1 VDYALLGLASVF
13 TIVAVATIA
22 PKTGLPAPLLLVV
35 VGIIGSFIPG
45 LPPVDVPPE
54 WILALVLPPILYS
67 AAVNVPLV
75 DFRRNIKA
83 ITGLSVLLVIVS
95 TLVGGFLLY
104 ELLPDLSL
112 AAAIALGAVI
122 SPPDAVAATA
132 IGKRLGLPARLVTI
146 LEGEGLVNDATA
158 LVLLRSAIAASAG
171 AVSLWGVVGDFAYAV
186 AAAIVIG
193 AAIGLV
199 TVWVRSK
206 LDSPVINTTIS
217 FAVPFLAYIPA
228 EELHASGVLSVVVA
242 GLVTGHQ
249 SARFFSAQDRIS
261 ERINWRTVQFL
272 LENGV
277 FLLMGLELQT
287 LIAQVQ
293 EQKQALGV
301 LDAVRLG
308 LLATLLLVVVRIAF
322 VAPLIGV
329 LRRDQRRAVG
339 TGEALDS
346 AAERLSEMEAPT
358 DDGSAR
364 RRRRARRFIARRQA
378 DAAFLRDEGLGW
390 RGGAV
395 LAWSGM
401 RGVVTL
407 AAAQSLP
414 RDIPYRPQLIL
425 IAFTVAIVTLL
436 VQGSTVPLLIKG
448 LRITGTDARADRQEL
463 STLVDEIGQLGRAIL
478 DNPDLVQDSGDPFTP
493 AALER
498 VRSDSLALSEA
509 LAEDA
514 AAVEET
520 GQTVQPGL
528 HEQRRELRLK
538 VLQAERAALL
548 DARSTGAYSSRV
560 LDRAQHMLDLE
571 ESRLAQLGGRP

>member
-22 PKTGLPAPLLLVV
+22 PRIGLAAPLLLVV

-45 LPPVDVPPE
+45 LPPVDVAPE

-95 TLVGGFLLY
+95 TLVTGFVLY
-104 ELLPDLSL
+104 ELLPDLNL

-132 IGKRLGLPARLVTI
+132 IAKRLGLPARLVTI

-186 AAAIVIG
+186 AAAIAVG
-193 AAIGLV
+193 TAIGFV

-206 LDSPVINTTIS
+206 LDNPVLNTTIS
-217 FAVPFLAYIPA
+217 FAIPFLAYIPA

-277 FLLMGLELQT
+277 FLLMGLELRGLVVT
-287 LIAQVQ
+287 VQ
-293 EQKQALGV
+293 QHDQALG
-301 LDAVRLG
+301 AVHTVELG
-308 LLATLLLVVVRIAF
+308 LLATVLLVVIRIVF

-329 LRRDQRRAVG
+329 LRRDQRRA
-339 TGEALDS
+339 EHASKALDS
-346 AAERLSEMEAPT
+346 AAERLSEMEEPT
-358 DDGSAR
+358 NAGSAR
-364 RRRRARRFIARRQA
+364 RRRRAHRFLARRQA

-425 IAFTVAIVTLL
+425 IAFTVAILTLL
-436 VQGSTVPLLIKG
+436 VQGSTLPSLIKALG
-448 LRITGTDARADRQEL
+448 ITGTDARADRQEL
-463 STLVDEIGQLGRAIL
+463 ANLVDEIGQLGRAIL
-478 DNPDLVQDSGDPFTP
+478 DNPDLVQDTGDRFAP
-493 AALER
+493 AAVDG
-498 VRSDSLALSEA
+498 VRRDSLSLSEA

-514 AAVEET
+514 TAQEEA
-520 GQTVQPGL
+520 GQRAQPGL
-528 HEQRRELRLK
+528 HEQRRDLRLK

-571 ESRLAQLGGRP
+571 ESRLAQLGGRG